1 MNTLELQSRIDEL
14 EMKSQ
19 FQEDTIDALNQ
30 ALVTQQ
36 KDILLLK
43 DQIRLLAKQI
53 ETAKQQQQGIRD
65 INERP
70 PHY

>member
-1 MNTLELQSRIDEL
+1 MNTLELQSRIEEL

-53 ETAKQQQQGIRD
+53 ETAKQQQQG
-65 INERP
+65 
-70 PHY
+70 

>member
-53 ETAKQQQQGIRD
+53 ETSKQQQQGIRD